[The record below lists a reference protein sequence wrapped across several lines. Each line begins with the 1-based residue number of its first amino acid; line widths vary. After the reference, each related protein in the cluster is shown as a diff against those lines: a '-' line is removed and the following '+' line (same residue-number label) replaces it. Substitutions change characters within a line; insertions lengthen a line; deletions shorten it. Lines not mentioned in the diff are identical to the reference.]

1 MAAFKF
7 KVLTNHCRG
16 TYRGIT
22 RFKFNSSTVSVDYTR
37 LSIMSLTLA
46 LSERE
51 QNLLTH
57 ANRSKLVYNL
67 VVYG

>member
-1 MAAFKF
+1 
-7 KVLTNHCRG
+7 
-16 TYRGIT
+16 
-22 RFKFNSSTVSVDYTR
+22 
-37 LSIMSLTLA
+37 MSLTLA

-67 VVYG
+67 VVYGWVKYGYATRKIA